1 MKKLNII
8 LTLILIALILSTAI
22 FAVNN
27 AIEVNKTLDNLNT
40 KLADIDMSVTP
51 HSAEEISKSEE
62 DIEDTSS
69 EEYVYID
76 PLTITDFSDEG
87 LAIIVS
93 NKDYPREEIEI
104 IARNNGYED
113 YTDLCNHLIKQG
125 LLVVIPE
132 YIHPEYGLMHS
143 NIVTPDT
150 VAYHLAV
157 EAGAIKEVQ

>member
-1 MKKLNII
+1 MKKLNITLTI
-8 LTLILIALILSTAI
+8 TLIVLILSTAI

-27 AIEVNKTLDNLNT
+27 AIKVNKTLDSLNT
-40 KLADIDMSVTP
+40 KLADINMSVTP
-51 HSAEEISKSEE
+51 HSAEETLESEE
-62 DIEDTSS
+62 DTEDTSS

-76 PLTITDFSDEG
+76 PLTVTNFTDEALSV
-87 LAIIVS
+87 IVS

-104 IARNNGYED
+104 IAKNNGYED
-113 YTDLCNHLIKQG
+113 YTDLCNHLIEQK

-132 YIHPEYGLMHS
+132 YVHPKYGNMHS

-150 VAYHLAV
+150 VAYYLAV